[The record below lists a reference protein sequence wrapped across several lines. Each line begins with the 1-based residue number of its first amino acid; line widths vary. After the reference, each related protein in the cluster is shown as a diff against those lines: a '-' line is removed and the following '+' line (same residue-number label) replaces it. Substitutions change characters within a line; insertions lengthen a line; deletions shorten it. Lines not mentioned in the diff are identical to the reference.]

1 VQRTKVALVLIM
13 LVAVPSVAWG
23 QRKSTG
29 VPRFDAAVSRGAQ
42 FLIQN
47 ADPEKTS
54 AEHMVLAAYA
64 LFKAGLPVESPQVQ
78 EGLRIVLGTVT
89 SSGFRPHNAYDH
101 LYESGLFAMFLADV
115 DAKKY
120 QSQIQT
126 IANYVISVQRAD
138 GSWSESA
145 GRPGDVSMC
154 QYAVLALWA
163 AQRAGCTISPQSL
176 DRVVTW
182 LLSSRNQD
190 GGWSYRPG
198 TTEGTYPGSTRST
211 TMAVVS
217 SLGVTRLLY
226 YGPQKIKREAKPE
239 EKPFGLLEED
249 APEQATSLLAFP
261 EYKPQVAQGTLTA
274 GIERGL
280 AYETSNFNPVHI
292 HSNFPIYFYYSTE
305 RALSVAEIDSV
316 AGQEWYVAYGD
327 GLLSLQAQSGAWNE
341 SRNGDLVGTSF
352 AVLYFMRSTKQ
363 IFEKQY
369 GLGLQAGR
377 RGNPFGDKG
386 KKREPTELDL
396 LIGDLANMKD
406 FEKLD
411 ETPVDFA
418 DEIVRSVLSI
428 DDPKQL
434 VGQTDKLKSLI
445 RHPKPDVRKA
455 AYWALGRTGD
465 FGLIPLMLEGV
476 KDPDV
481 DVNVEAI
488 AALRYIAR
496 KPNGLGESLNPLD
509 GVPENDTAQR
519 IRAAVDWRQKT
530 IKLWSN
536 WYASVRPYEEIGSFD
551 ELQLAVPV
559 DAGAK

>member
-1 VQRTKVALVLIM
+1 MQRTKIAIVLIVLCM
-13 LVAVPSVAWG
+13 APSVAWG

-29 VPRFDAAVSRGAQ
+29 IPRFDAAVSRGTQ
-42 FLIQN
+42 FLIQK
-47 ADPEKTS
+47 ADPKTTS
-54 AEHMVLAAYA
+54 PEHMVLVAYA
-64 LFKAGLPVESPQVQ
+64 LFKAGAPVESPHVQ
-78 EGLRIVLGTVT
+78 EGLRIALGSVT
-89 SSGFRPHNAYDH
+89 SAGFRPHAAYDH
-101 LYESGLFAMFLADV
+101 LYESGLFAMFLADI
-115 DAKKY
+115 DPKKY
-120 QSQIQT
+120 QSQIQA
-126 IANYVISVQRAD
+126 IANYVTSVQRAD
-138 GSWSESA
+138 GSWAEDA
-145 GRPGDVSMC
+145 RRPGDVSMC

-163 AQRAGCTISPQSL
+163 AQRAGCTIQPQAL
-176 DRVVTW
+176 DRCVAW
-182 LLSSRNQD
+182 LLSNRNQD

-198 TTEGTYPGSTRST
+198 TTEGTYPGSSRST

-226 YGPQKIKREAKPE
+226 YGPQKIKREVKRE

-249 APEQATSLLAFP
+249 SPDQATSLLAFP
-261 EYKPQVAQGTLTA
+261 EYKAQAAQGTLTA
-274 GIERGL
+274 GIERGV
-280 AYETSNFNPVHI
+280 AYEVSNFNPVHI
-292 HSNFPIYFYYSTE
+292 HANFPIYFYYSTE
-305 RALSVAEIDSV
+305 RALSVSEIDSV

-341 SRNGDLVGTSF
+341 PRTGDLVGTAF
-352 AVLYFMRSTKQ
+352 AVLYYMRSTKQ

-386 KKREPTELDL
+386 KTREPTELDL

-406 FEKLD
+406 FDKLD

-428 DDPKQL
+428 DDPQQL

-509 GVPENDTAQR
+509 GVPENDTDLR

-536 WYASVRPYEEIGSFD
+536 WYASVRPYEELGSFD

-559 DAGAK
+559 DSGAK